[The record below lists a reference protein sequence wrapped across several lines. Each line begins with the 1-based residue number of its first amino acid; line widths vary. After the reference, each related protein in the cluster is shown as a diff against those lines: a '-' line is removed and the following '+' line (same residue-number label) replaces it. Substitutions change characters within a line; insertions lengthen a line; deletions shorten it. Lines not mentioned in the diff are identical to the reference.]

1 MRKTTP
7 KVVVTAKK
15 RLQKSKPLTPERS
28 DEEELAEELLASDE
42 VQEEEPDDHTPA
54 RENITENTYVLVKY
68 ETGKLSVFYAGCV
81 LNCEETSIRVNFM
94 RKVGDYCSF
103 VYPDT
108 EDIHEVGYESEV
120 LILGAPIQS
129 GGTTRV

>member
-1 MRKTTP
+1 M
-7 KVVVTAKK
+7 
-15 RLQKSKPLTPERS
+15 
-28 DEEELAEELLASDE
+28 AEELLASDE
-42 VQEEEPDDHTPA
+42 VQEGEPDDHTPA
-54 RENITENTYVLVKY
+54 RENITYNTYVLVKY

-81 LNCEETSIRVNFM
+81 LNFEKTSIRVNFM

-108 EDIHEVGYESEV
+108 EDINEVGYESVV

-129 GGTTRV
+129 GGPTRVKSKTSFRVDLNSTTCGR

>member
-1 MRKTTP
+1 M
-7 KVVVTAKK
+7 
-15 RLQKSKPLTPERS
+15 
-28 DEEELAEELLASDE
+28 AEELLASDE

-94 RKVGDYCSF
+94 RKVGCSDSF
-103 VYPDT
+103 VYPET
-108 EDIHEVGYESEV
+108 EDVHDVGCESIV
-120 LILGAPIQS
+120 LMLGEP
-129 GGTTRV
+129 V

>member
-1 MRKTTP
+1 M
-7 KVVVTAKK
+7 
-15 RLQKSKPLTPERS
+15 
-28 DEEELAEELLASDE
+28 
-42 VQEEEPDDHTPA
+42 
-54 RENITENTYVLVKY
+54 KY

-108 EDIHEVGYESEV
+108 EDIHEVGYESVV
-120 LILGAPIQS
+120 LILGAPIQNLLQS
-129 GGTTRV
+129 QPQTVQPAVDANIE